1 MLTGYINTIIRTKVN
16 TSTFFYYFILFF
28 TFSLLSGC
36 NLTDNDK
43 AEIITY
49 EYDFRES
56 EESWEPFFTD
66 YNVGWEE
73 KMELTADYRQL
84 PQPLQTNHNA
94 HFISAVNH
102 SDDVKMLFR
111 KQVEN
116 LNPGTT
122 YQVGFTV
129 RFATSVPGGCAG
141 IGGAPG
147 EAVKV
152 IASASAIMPEP
163 IIDSHNN
170 DYYLLN
176 VQHLNNSFD
185 WYQNAIMGDIANSRE
200 CEEGYRY
207 EIKELSAMPD
217 HTTVTADDNG
227 RAWLMF
233 GTRSGFEG
241 QTDLY
246 YTFFKAEFRVS

>member
-1 MLTGYINTIIRTKVN
+1 MLSRLINPVSRTIDI
-16 TSTFFYYFILFF
+16 TSTIFYCLILFF
-28 TFSLLSGC
+28 TLCLFSGC
-36 NLTDNDK
+36 NLTDSDSP
-43 AEIITY
+43 EIIY
-49 EYDFRES
+49 EYDFKES
-56 EESWEPFFTD
+56 DESWEPFFTD

-73 KMELTADYRQL
+73 KMKLTADYRQL
-84 PQPLQTNHNA
+84 PEPLQTNHYA
-94 HFISAVNH
+94 HFISAINH

-116 LNPGTT
+116 LDPRTS

-129 RFATSVPGGCAG
+129 RFATNVPSGCAG

-152 IASASAIMPEP
+152 IAAASTIMPEP
-163 IIDSHNN
+163 VIGGHDN

-176 VQHLNNSFD
+176 VQHLDDSFA

-200 CEEGYRY
+200 CEEGYQY
-207 EIKELSAMPD
+207 EIKEVSSAPN
-217 HTTVTADDNG
+217 HTTVRTDENG
-227 RAWLMF
+227 RAWLLF

-246 YTFFKAEFRVS
+246 YTWLRAEFRPM